1 MLPRRG
7 SHEMENGL
15 QIDNSVQLIGEA
27 GGTLPPAE
35 LPTALSTKRE
45 VDQAVMLVKALLLR
59 G

>member
-1 MLPRRG
+1 
-7 SHEMENGL
+7 MENGL